1 MTLHLLL
8 AATAP
13 FAPVDQEYLFE
24 ARQMQALSFAVHIPI
39 VCFGI
44 AFPAFVLMLEGLW
57 LRTGDPIYRTIAKRW
72 SKVMLALFAVGVV
85 TGTILSFELGLLW
98 PNFMATFG
106 EVFGLGFTLEAFSFF
121 LEAIFIAIYV
131 YGWDRLSPRA
141 HFLSGIPVVV
151 AGFTGSLMVLTVN
164 AWMNS
169 PGGFTLVD
177 GRVTDVRPLEAL
189 FGNDYLWHELVHM
202 YVAGFIV
209 AGFLTASVYAWGWL
223 KGRRGRYERAA
234 LVVPLTVAALAA
246 PVQIVVGDWAA
257 RSVAREQ
264 PTKLAAFEGLYETDE
279 GAPVHVGGWYDGDEI
294 RYGVPLPRVLS
305 LLAFHDPGARVE
317 GLEEVPD
324 EERPPV
330 NVVRVAF
337 QTMVGIGF
345 LLAGIAAVY
354 LFIFLR
360 WRRLPE
366 STWFYR
372 AVVAAG
378 PLSVVALIAGWVTTE
393 VGRQPW
399 VVYGH
404 MRTEEA
410 VTGASGI
417 PVGYASLVLVYAG
430 LLAAVAWILHRLA
443 RAPVEVQP
451 GPSGVAPLVS
461 GAARPKAEEQR

>member
-1 MTLHLLL
+1 VTFPIV
-8 AATAP
+8 AAAAP

-44 AFPAFVLMLEGLW
+44 AFPAFVLMLEGFW
-57 LRTGDPIYRTIAKRW
+57 LRTGDPLYRTIAKRW

-98 PNFMATFG
+98 PNFMAAFG

-121 LEAIFIAIYV
+121 VEAIFIAIYV

-141 HFLSGIPVVV
+141 HFLSGIPVLV

-164 AWMNS
+164 AWMNN
-169 PGGFTLVD
+169 PGGFALEG

-189 FGNDYLWHELVHM
+189 FGNEYLWHELIHM
-202 YVAGFIV
+202 YLAGYIV

-223 KGRRGRYERAA
+223 KGRRGRYERVA
-234 LVVPLTVAALAA
+234 LIVPLTVAALAA

-257 RSVAREQ
+257 RSVAGEQ
-264 PTKLAAFEGLYETDE
+264 PTKLAAFEGLYETE
-279 GAPVHVGGWYDGDEI
+279 AGAPVHLGGWYDGDEI
-294 RYGVPLPRVLS
+294 RYGIPLPRLLS
-305 LLAFHDPGARVE
+305 LLAFHDPNARVA
-317 GLEEVPD
+317 GLEEVPAD
-324 EERPPV
+324 ERPPV

-345 LLAGIAAVY
+345 LLAAIGAVY
-354 LFIFLR
+354 LLVWLR
-360 WRRLPE
+360 RKQLPR
-366 STWFYR
+366 SAWFYR

-404 MRTEEA
+404 MRTEAA

-430 LLAAVAWILHRLA
+430 LLAATVWILRRLA
-443 RAPVEVQP
+443 RAPVDVQP
-451 GPSGVAPLVS
+451 GPAGVAPLVA
-461 GAARPKAEEQR
+461 GAARPQAGERE